1 MISHQI
7 NFADYDFTVH
17 LTRFSGLLRK
27 KGMIAGPREISD
39 ALKVLD
45 SIDFH
50 DRARCYW
57 ILRCLFVSQPDDVNF
72 FDFIFESFWSFQKIV
87 DEPEANKGSDL
98 FKGAKNFRKRGSPSF
113 LVDNEQH
120 SENIL
125 FKPEYHGA
133 NRRDIDGYKNIE
145 HFAFEKTSE
154 MTQLAAD
161 ILKVLKGKK
170 SRRKVPKNRGRILD
184 FRKLVRSNLK
194 VGSEPLHLSYFDRK
208 IRPPKLTILLDV
220 SGSMNK
226 YVQALLRLCYE
237 CVGKTN
243 QIKVYV
249 FSMAL
254 TNITPELAAPNYLDS
269 LSAIGRKVA
278 GWSGGTDIG
287 KSLEKFRNESQAK
300 LNRNT
305 TFILMSD
312 GWDTGSSD
320 KLYFEL
326 NRIKN
331 SVKSIVWLN
340 PLVGSED
347 FSPETASMRRALP
360 LIDVFASARDF
371 ESLKKIP
378 SYIN

>member
-1 MISHQI
+1 
-7 NFADYDFTVH
+7 
-17 LTRFSGLLRK
+17 
-27 KGMIAGPREISD
+27 MIAGPREISD

-133 NRRDIDGYKNIE
+133 NKRNIDGYKNIE
-145 HFAFEKTSE
+145 YFVFEKTSE

-208 IRPPKLTILLDV
+208 IRPPKLSILLDV
-220 SGSMNK
+220 SGSMEP
-226 YVQALLRLCYE
+226 YARAFIRFVHAAIVSRTGVEAFTLGTRLTRLTRELSTRDPSAALLR
-237 CVGKTN
+237 T
-243 QIKVYV
+243 
-249 FSMAL
+249 
-254 TNITPELAAPNYLDS
+254 
-269 LSAIGRKVA
+269 SAVVSD
-278 GWSGGTDIG
+278 WSGGTRLGEGLKEFNDCWG
-287 KSLEKFRNESQAK
+287 VRGMA
-300 LNRNT
+300 RGADVV
-305 TFILMSD
+305 ILSD
-312 GWDTGSSD
+312 GWDRGDPLVMSEQMMRLSRVAN
-320 KLYFEL
+320 E
-326 NRIKN
+326 
-331 SVKSIVWLN
+331 VVWVN
-340 PLVGSED
+340 PLKATTGYE
-347 FSPETASMRRALP
+347 PLAQGMAAALP
-360 LIDVFASARDF
+360 HVDRFISGH
-371 ESLKKIP
+371 SLK
-378 SYIN
+378 SLEDLADFLVN